1 MKLLRW
7 AGASCIFTAAMLSHS
22 VHAALIDAD
31 WMDLNDNLLTTDTVS
46 HLSWLDLTETAGM
59 SRNDVLAA
67 TSAGGKFHGFRY
79 ATADEVIDLWSQ
91 YGITLI
97 TATRVTADSLD
108 DNIITAAQQ
117 LGNVYGLKIVNSDY
131 GTLGLIDVDSNTPA
145 TTSGWAGAFRQSGQT
160 FYEGPTINQ
169 LGNMESEAWL
179 GSYLVTTVPVPPAFW
194 LFASGLLGLTG
205 VARQR
210 NWPNK

>member
-1 MKLLRW
+1 MKLLRRV
-7 AGASCIFTAAMLSHS
+7 GACGIFTAAMLSHT

-31 WMDLNDNLLTTDTVS
+31 WMNLNDNLLTTDTDS
-46 HLSWLDLTETAGM
+46 HLSWLDLTQTAGM

-67 TSAGGKFHGFRY
+67 TDAGGMFDGFRY

-97 TATRVTADSLD
+97 PATRVTANSLD

-117 LGNVYGLKIVNSDY
+117 LGNVYGLEIATSDY
-131 GTLGLIDVDSNTPA
+131 GTLGLIEVDSNTPA
-145 TTSGWAGAFRQSGQT
+145 TTSGWAGAFRQSGQS
-160 FYEGPTINQ
+160 FYEGPTISQ
-169 LGNMESEAWL
+169 LGNMQSEAWL
-179 GSYLVTTVPVPPAFW
+179 GSYLVTTVPVPPAVW
-194 LFASGLLGLTG
+194 LFASGLLGLMG

-210 NWPNK
+210 K